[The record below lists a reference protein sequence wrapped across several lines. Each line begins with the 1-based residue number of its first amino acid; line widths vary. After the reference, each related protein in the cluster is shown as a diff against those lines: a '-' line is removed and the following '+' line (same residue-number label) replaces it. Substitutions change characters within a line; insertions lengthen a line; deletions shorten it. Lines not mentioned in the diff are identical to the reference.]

1 MTIYPMKNF
10 VYQLEY
16 GTDAIEMH
24 KDAIN
29 EGDRILIVDDL
40 LATGGTAKAT
50 GSLVEILGGKI
61 VSFAFLINLVD
72 LKGVE
77 KLKPHHV
84 FSIVDF

>member
-1 MTIYPMKNF
+1 MKNF

-16 GTDAIEMH
+16 GT
-24 KDAIN
+24 DAIN

-72 LKGVE
+72 LEGVE

-84 FSIVDF
+84 FSIVDC

>member
-1 MTIYPMKNF
+1 MKNF

-29 EGDRILIVDDL
+29 EGDRILIVHDL

>member
-1 MTIYPMKNF
+1 MKNY

-50 GSLVEILGGKI
+50 DSLVEILGGKI

>member
-1 MTIYPMKNF
+1 MSI
-10 VYQLEY
+10 E
-16 GTDAIEMH
+16 DAIH
-24 KDAIN
+24 K
-29 EGDRILIVDDL
+29 EDRVLIVDDL

-61 VSFAFLINLVD
+61 ASFAFLINLVD